1 MAENY
6 GLLYTGSKSRIAHW
20 VIDNLPR
27 GRVLIDAFA
36 GGCAITHRAL
46 LSQKWQTI
54 IANDINGKYPQLF
67 LDAIHGRYRD
77 EKRWISRQD
86 FERLKSKDAFVACC
100 WSYGNNLQYYMYSK
114 AIEPYKRALHYAIV
128 FDDFAPMQELMP
140 EVAQAVRDAIHWIPN
155 THDRRITAQ
164 NVIVKTL
171 KRLTDDNFAHPI
183 IQSNPLYQTIRHTS
197 RNTPRPQSLQS
208 LERLERL
215 QSLQSPERLE
225 RLERLQSLE
234 SLQSL
239 ERLERLQ
246 SLKSLVCMERLQ
258 SLESLVFMERLQ
270 SLERLERMQVTSL
283 SYDKIDIP
291 DGAVVYCDPPYHACD
306 KRLYEST
313 AKAFDHCTFYD
324 WCVSVSKTN
333 PIFISA
339 YSIEDDRFEV
349 VAEKQKTTSMS
360 WKTAFNVTERL
371 YTVKK

>member
-1 MAENY
+1 MVENY
-6 GLLYTGSKSRIAHW
+6 GLPYTGSKSRIAHW
-20 VIDNLPR
+20 VIDNLPS

-46 LSQKWQTI
+46 LSQKWQTV

-67 LDAIHGRYRD
+67 ADAMHGQYRD
-77 EKRWISRQD
+77 EKRWISRED
-86 FERLKSKDAFVACC
+86 FERLKSKDACVACC
-100 WSYGNNLQYYMYSK
+100 WSFGNNLKYYMYSQ
-114 AIEPYKRALHYAIV
+114 AIDPYKRALHYAIV

-197 RNTPRPQSLQS
+197 RNTPRPQNLQNLKSLES

-215 QSLQSPERLE
+215 QNLE
-225 RLERLQSLE
+225 SLE
-234 SLQSL
+234 S
-239 ERLERLQ
+239 
-246 SLKSLVCMERLQ
+246 
-258 SLESLVFMERLQ
+258 
-270 SLERLERMQVTSL
+270 LERMQVTSL

-306 KRLYEST
+306 KSLYEST
-313 AKAFDHCTFYD
+313 AKAFDHCAFYD

-333 PIFISA
+333 PIFISE

-349 VAEKQKTTSMS
+349 VAEKQKMTSMS
-360 WKTAFNVTERL
+360 SKTAFNVTERL

>member
-1 MAENY
+1 MAENH
-6 GLLYTGSKSRIAHW
+6 GLPYTGSKSRIAHW

-100 WSYGNNLQYYMYSK
+100 WSFGNNLQCYMYSK

-140 EVAQAVRDAIHWIPN
+140 EVAQAVHDALQGQN
-155 THDRRITAQ
+155 NLHDRRITAQ
-164 NVIVKTL
+164 KVIVKTL
-171 KRLTDDNFAHPI
+171 TRLTDDNYLHSV
-183 IQSNPLYQTIRHTS
+183 IQSNPLYQTIRHAS
-197 RNTPRPQSLQS
+197 RNTPRLQS
-208 LERLERL
+208 MECLESMERLERL
-215 QSLQSPERLE
+215 QSLPS
-225 RLERLQSLE
+225 LERLQSLE
-234 SLQSL
+234 SLQ
-239 ERLERLQ
+239 
-246 SLKSLVCMERLQ
+246 VA
-258 SLESLVFMERLQ
+258 
-270 SLERLERMQVTSL
+270 SL
-283 SYDKIDIP
+283 SYDEIDIP
-291 DGAVVYCDPPYHACD
+291 DGAVVYCDPPYHAYY
-306 KRLYEST
+306 KSLYESK
-313 AKAFDHCTFYD
+313 AKAFDHCAFYD

-339 YSIEDDRFEV
+339 YSIEDDRFEI
-349 VAEKQKTTSMS
+349 VAEKQKITSMS
-360 WKTAFNVTERL
+360 QKKSFIVTERL

>member
-6 GLLYTGSKSRIAHW
+6 GLPYSGSKSRIAHF

-77 EKRWISRQD
+77 ERRWISRED

-100 WSYGNNLQYYMYSK
+100 WSFGNNLQNYMYSK
-114 AIEPYKRALHYAIV
+114 AIEPYKRSLHYAIV

-140 EVAQAVRDAIHWIPN
+140 EVAQAVRDAIHRIPN

-197 RNTPRPQSLQS
+197 RNTPSLQGLQSLQSLESLERLQSLQSLQS
-208 LERLERL
+208 LERL
-215 QSLQSPERLE
+215 
-225 RLERLQSLE
+225 
-234 SLQSL
+234 
-239 ERLERLQ
+239 
-246 SLKSLVCMERLQ
+246 
-258 SLESLVFMERLQ
+258 
-270 SLERLERMQVTSL
+270 QVTSL
-283 SYDKIDIP
+283 SYDEIDIP

-306 KRLYEST
+306 KRLYDGT
-313 AKAFDHCTFYD
+313 AKAFYHNAFYD

-333 PIFISA
+333 PIFISE

-349 VAEKQKTTSMS
+349 VAEKQKMTSMS
-360 WKTAFNVTERL
+360 SNKSFIVTERL
-371 YTVKK
+371 YTVKQ

>member
-1 MAENY
+1 MVENY
-6 GLLYTGSKSRIAHW
+6 GLPYTGSKSRIAHW
-20 VIDNLPR
+20 VIDHLPR

-77 EKRWISRQD
+77 EKRWISRED

-100 WSYGNNLQYYMYSK
+100 WSFGNNLQYYVYSK

-140 EVAQAVRDAIHWIPN
+140 EVAQAVRDAIHWIQN

-197 RNTPRPQSLQS
+197 RNTLSLKNLESLES
-208 LERLERL
+208 LERMERMESLKSLE
-215 QSLQSPERLE
+215 S
-225 RLERLQSLE
+225 LERLQSLE
-234 SLQSL
+234 SL
-239 ERLERLQ
+239 
-246 SLKSLVCMERLQ
+246 
-258 SLESLVFMERLQ
+258 
-270 SLERLERMQVTSL
+270 QVTSL

-306 KRLYEST
+306 KSLYEST
-313 AKAFDHCTFYD
+313 AKAFDHCAFYD

-333 PIFISA
+333 PIFISE
-339 YSIEDDRFEV
+339 YSIEDDRFEI

-360 WKTAFNVTERL
+360 QVKSSIVTEHL

>member
-1 MAENY
+1 MVENY
-6 GLLYTGSKSRIAHW
+6 GLPYTGSKSRIAHW
-20 VIDNLPR
+20 VIDHLPR

-77 EKRWISRQD
+77 EKRWISLED

-100 WSYGNNLQYYMYSK
+100 WSFGNNLRGYMYSQG
-114 AIEPYKRALHYAIV
+114 IEPYKRALHYAIV
-128 FDDFAPMQELMP
+128 FNDFAPMQELMP

-197 RNTPRPQSLQS
+197 RNTLSLKNLESLESLERMERMESLKSLQSLQRLQS

-215 QSLQSPERLE
+215 QSLE
-225 RLERLQSLE
+225 RLERLQS
-234 SLQSL
+234 
-239 ERLERLQ
+239 
-246 SLKSLVCMERLQ
+246 M
-258 SLESLVFMERLQ
+258 
-270 SLERLERMQVTSL
+270 ERMQVTSL

-306 KRLYEST
+306 KSLYEST
-313 AKAFDHCTFYD
+313 AKAFDHCAFYD

-333 PIFISA
+333 PIFISE

-349 VAEKQKTTSMS
+349 VAEKQKMTSMS
-360 WKTAFNVTERL
+360 PKTAFNVTERL

>member
-1 MAENY
+1 MVENY
-6 GLLYTGSKSRIAHW
+6 GLPYTGSKSRIAHW
-20 VIDNLPR
+20 VIDHLPR

-100 WSYGNNLQYYMYSK
+100 WSFGNDLQYYMYSK

-197 RNTPRPQSLQS
+197 RNTLSLKNLESLES
-208 LERLERL
+208 LERMERMESLKSL
-215 QSLQSPERLE
+215 QSLQS
-225 RLERLQSLE
+225 
-234 SLQSL
+234 
-239 ERLERLQ
+239 
-246 SLKSLVCMERLQ
+246 
-258 SLESLVFMERLQ
+258 
-270 SLERLERMQVTSL
+270 LERMQVTSL

-306 KRLYEST
+306 KSLYEST
-313 AKAFDHCTFYD
+313 AKAFDHCAFYD

-333 PIFISA
+333 PIFISE

-349 VAEKQKTTSMS
+349 VAEKQKMTSMS
-360 WKTAFNVTERL
+360 PKTAFNVTERL

>member
-1 MAENY
+1 MVENY
-6 GLLYTGSKSRIAHW
+6 GLPYAGSKSRIAHW
-20 VIDNLPR
+20 VIDNLPS

-46 LSQKWQTI
+46 LSHKWQTV

-67 LDAIHGRYRD
+67 ADAMHGQYRD
-77 EKRWISRQD
+77 EKRWISRED
-86 FERLKSKDAFVACC
+86 FERLKEKNAFVACC
-100 WSYGNNLQYYMYSK
+100 FSFGNNVRNYMYSQ

-140 EVAQAVRDAIHWIPN
+140 EVAQAVHDALQGQN
-155 THDRRITAQ
+155 NLHDRRITAQ

-171 KRLTDDNFAHPI
+171 KRLTGDNYAHQI

-197 RNTPRPQSLQS
+197 KNTPSLQSLQS

-215 QSLQSPERLE
+215 QSLE
-225 RLERLQSLE
+225 
-234 SLQSL
+234 SL
-239 ERLERLQ
+239 ERLEI
-246 SLKSLVCMERLQ
+246 
-258 SLESLVFMERLQ
+258 
-270 SLERLERMQVTSL
+270 LERLQVTSL
-283 SYDKIDIP
+283 SYDEIDIP

-306 KRLYEST
+306 KTLYEGT
-313 AKAFDHCTFYD
+313 AKEFDHNAFYD

-333 PIFISA
+333 PIFISE
-339 YSIEDDRFEV
+339 YSIEDDRFEI
-349 VAEKQKTTSMS
+349 VAEKQRMTYMS

>member
-1 MAENY
+1 MVENY
-6 GLLYTGSKSRIAHW
+6 GLPYTGSKSRIAHW
-20 VIDNLPR
+20 VIDNLPS

-46 LSQKWQTI
+46 LSQKWQTV

-67 LDAIHGRYRD
+67 LDAIHGQYRD

-86 FERLKSKDAFVACC
+86 FERLKSKDAFVTCC
-100 WSYGNNLQYYMYSK
+100 WSFGNNLQYYMYSK

-140 EVAQAVRDAIHWIPN
+140 EVAQAVHDALQGQN
-155 THDRRITAQ
+155 NLHDRRITAQ

-171 KRLTDDNFAHPI
+171 KRITDDNFAHPI

-197 RNTPRPQSLQS
+197 RNTPSLNGLES

-215 QSLQSPERLE
+215 QSL
-225 RLERLQSLE
+225 ERLQ
-234 SLQSL
+234 
-239 ERLERLQ
+239 
-246 SLKSLVCMERLQ
+246 
-258 SLESLVFMERLQ
+258 
-270 SLERLERMQVTSL
+270 VTAL
-283 SYDKIDIP
+283 SYDEIDIP
-291 DGAVVYCDPPYHACD
+291 DGAVVYCDPPYHACN
-306 KRLYEST
+306 KSLYDGT
-313 AKAFDHCTFYD
+313 AKAFDHNAFYD

-333 PIFISA
+333 PIFISE

-349 VAEKQKTTSMS
+349 VAEKQKMNSMS
-360 WKTAFNVTERL
+360 SKKSFVVTERL

>member
-1 MAENY
+1 MVENY
-6 GLLYTGSKSRIAHW
+6 GLPYTGSKSRIAHW
-20 VIDNLPR
+20 VIDNLPS

-46 LSQKWQTI
+46 LSQKWQTV

-67 LDAIHGRYRD
+67 ADAMRCKYRD
-77 EKRWISRQD
+77 ERRWISRED

-100 WSYGNNLQYYMYSK
+100 WSFGNKLKCYMYSK

-140 EVAQAVRDAIHWIPN
+140 EVAQAVRDAIHWIQN

-164 NVIVKTL
+164 KVIVKTL

-197 RNTPRPQSLQS
+197 RNTPSLNGLES
-208 LERLERL
+208 LERLERV
-215 QSLQSPERLE
+215 QILE

-234 SLQSL
+234 SL
-239 ERLERLQ
+239 
-246 SLKSLVCMERLQ
+246 
-258 SLESLVFMERLQ
+258 ERLQ
-270 SLERLERMQVTSL
+270 SLERLESLERLQVTSL
-283 SYDKIDIP
+283 SYDEIDIP
-291 DGAVVYCDPPYHACD
+291 DGAVVYCDPPYQACD
-306 KRLYEST
+306 KSLYDGT
-313 AKAFDHCTFYD
+313 AKAFDHCAFYD

-333 PIFISA
+333 QIFISE

-349 VAEKQKTTSMS
+349 VAEKQKMTSMS
-360 WKTAFNVTERL
+360 SKTAFNVTERL